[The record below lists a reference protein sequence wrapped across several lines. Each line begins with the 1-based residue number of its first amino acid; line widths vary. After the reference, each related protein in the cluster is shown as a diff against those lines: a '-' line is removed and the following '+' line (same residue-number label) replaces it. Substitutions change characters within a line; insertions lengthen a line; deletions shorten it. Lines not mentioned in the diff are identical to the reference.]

1 MPLLNEVACYF
12 SKYRLGVSH
21 LRLFFYDCKCG
32 VILTCCLLTS
42 EDHKGQYL
50 LARSDFVSQITKLTI
65 DIPTILAELISL
77 EKMKAS

>member
-1 MPLLNEVACYF
+1 MKLHVIFPSIALESLICD
-12 SKYRLGVSH
+12 S
-21 LRLFFYDCKCG
+21 FFYDCKCG

-65 DIPTILAELISL
+65 DIPIILAELISL